1 MIPSTCFLEASC
13 VPRLEPSDISTGNIA
28 YLLTYSQ
35 LLIQC
40 CLHMLTIRLTRVGKK
55 NDPSFRVIVVESKR
69 KPQPGNYLEMVGSYD
84 PRVDRID
91 LKADRIKHW
100 LSMGATTS
108 ETVHNLLVSNKIIDA
123 KKINVL
129 PKKTVAKVEAPAAT
143 VADATDASAE
153 SSRGSEVASETEAV
167 TEETPTEEVAA

>member
-1 MIPSTCFLEASC
+1 
-13 VPRLEPSDISTGNIA
+13 
-28 YLLTYSQ
+28 
-35 LLIQC
+35 
-40 CLHMLTIRLTRVGKK
+40 MLTIRLTRVGKK

-84 PRVDRID
+84 PRTDRID

-100 LSMGATTS
+100 IGMGATTS

-129 PKKTVAKVEAPAAT
+129 PKKTVAKVEAAPS
-143 VADATDASAE
+143 ADAAALPLEDSALDSAAPAEE
-153 SSRGSEVASETEAV
+153 SAQTEVAVEEAPSEEA
-167 TEETPTEEVAA
+167 AA

>member
-1 MIPSTCFLEASC
+1 
-13 VPRLEPSDISTGNIA
+13 
-28 YLLTYSQ
+28 
-35 LLIQC
+35 
-40 CLHMLTIRLTRVGKK
+40 MLTIRLTRVGKK

-84 PRVDRID
+84 PRVDRVD
-91 LKADRIKHW
+91 LKAERIKHW

-129 PKKTVAKVEAPAAT
+129 PKKTVAKPAPTEASGAEAPVEAAPEAVADETPAEVAVATDEAPA
-143 VADATDASAE
+143 
-153 SSRGSEVASETEAV
+153 
-167 TEETPTEEVAA
+167 